1 MDPGGIPSPT
11 ELWRIR
17 WKSSCCLASRILP
30 ASLSQVQFP
39 WYDPCRAMH
48 LAAAR
53 IRSSGRILPWTAVCQ
68 VGCNRRPGITPGALT
83 VGTLPS
89 RAGTAPGLPGTQFF
103 SNETHLRLPG
113 HMMRSSR
120 RETGQALRRGCP
132 VYTTSSN
139 TRSFLPAAV
148 PRCLPCPLGR
158 IRHLFHSFTVC
169 GNAYFRLNMYVII
182 SYAV

>member
-1 MDPGGIPSPT
+1 MKKRGSGGGSQGHPITHGALENKMEVLLLSGIPH
-11 ELWRIR
+11 
-17 WKSSCCLASRILP
+17 P
-30 ASLSQVQFP
+30 ASFLSQVQFP
-39 WYDPCRAMH
+39 WYDPCRALH

-53 IRSSGRILPWTAVCQ
+53 TRSSGRILPWTAVCQ
-68 VGCNRRPGITPGALT
+68 CGRNRRSGITPGALT

-132 VYTTSSN
+132 VCTTYSN
-139 TRSFLPAAV
+139 TRSFQPAAV
-148 PRCLPCPLGR
+148 PALRTVTTHSRLCLLVSLG
-158 IRHLFHSFTVC
+158 S
-169 GNAYFRLNMYVII
+169 
-182 SYAV
+182 